1 MGIRPAGEAGRVNK
15 RRRAM
20 DRRGSALIIVMAL
33 LVGQGCAIH
42 PDPGNPI
49 LERSPPAVVARD
61 SLAVSGRLESN
72 FLEGRDVNWIA
83 AGIVAAFAGT
93 MGFVGT
99 AQEMEGI
106 DPGSRRYQGLQSQQ
120 IAWATVGVGGL
131 VIAVFGLGA
140 E

>member
-1 MGIRPAGEAGRVNK
+1 
-15 RRRAM
+15 M

-42 PDPGNPI
+42 PDAGDPI
-49 LERSPPAVVARD
+49 LERPPAVVVARD
-61 SLAVSGRLESN
+61 SLAVSSGRLESN
-72 FLEGRDVNWIA
+72 FMEGRNVNWIA
-83 AGIVAAFAGT
+83 AGIIAAFAGT

-131 VIAVFGLGA
+131 VIAVFELGA